1 MCVVVR
7 VCLCVCGV
15 CVMWYVCVLCA
26 VSCVR
31 ICVCDMYVGS
41 GLCMWVYVCFVCVWY
56 EKVHTNV
63 RVSGLKFYVWLL
75 VSYLVCCA
83 IHLHP
88 FAQNSLENSL

>member
-56 EKVHTNV
+56 EKVHKMYV
-63 RVSGLKFYVWLL
+63 FRV
-75 VSYLVCCA
+75 
-83 IHLHP
+83 
-88 FAQNSLENSL
+88 